1 MKLMNC
7 SFLCRIFVLIALFC
21 LRYLCFSEKINAGF
35 LPEISSLSFAV
46 KTEGE
51 NYTPVRF
58 ESERELIND
67 FLSGKI
73 DVINI
78 PLVTAEKLYSGFGQD
93 ICAAAVTSVCDVAI
107 ISSEYGVNSS
117 SDLLGKK
124 IFVSDRGIYS
134 ELLLSFFKMNGIS
147 TGGTSGGVE
156 IEYVSDNAKI
166 LSGMR
171 AGKIKLAVLGGI
183 YLHSLLNDFKPARII
198 FNLGDE
204 YSFSKNG
211 KTLPALSVLI
221 VKRSSYSADEQL
233 YKDFFAEIAE
243 NYRAVKYFPYSAVKN
258 IRLGNGVN
266 SAGAVSAAKH
276 GCSFLSGA
284 KAKSSIDFSVY
295 KTAASTL
302 PIIEY

>member
-1 MKLMNC
+1 M
-7 SFLCRIFVLIALFC
+7 
-21 LRYLCFSEKINAGF
+21 
-35 LPEISSLSFAV
+35 
-46 KTEGE
+46 
-51 NYTPVRF
+51 
-58 ESERELIND
+58 
-67 FLSGKI
+67 
-73 DVINI
+73 
-78 PLVTAEKLYSGFGQD
+78 YSGFGQD

-183 YLHSLLNDFKPARII
+183 YLHSLLNDFKQARTV

-204 YSFSKNG
+204 YSFAKNS

-221 VKRSSYSADEQL
+221 VKRSSYSADEKL

-266 SAGAVSAAKH
+266 IAGAVSAAKY
-276 GCSFLSGA
+276 GCSFLSGD

-295 KTAASTL
+295 KTAAFTL